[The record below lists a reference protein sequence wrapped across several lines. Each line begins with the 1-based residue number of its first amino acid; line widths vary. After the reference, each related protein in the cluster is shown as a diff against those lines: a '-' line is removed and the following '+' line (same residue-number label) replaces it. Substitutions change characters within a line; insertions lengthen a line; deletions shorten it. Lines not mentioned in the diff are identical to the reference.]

1 MNFTKKSDVWHI
13 SRGKKN
19 NTAFLHTWQFL
30 PCDDVIVIF
39 LDVAL
44 WLVLPQIQQQIFWE
58 GGKNSGEGWVYDL
71 IE

>member
-1 MNFTKKSDVWHI
+1 MYDTFLEE
-13 SRGKKN
+13 KN

-44 WLVLPQIQQQIFWE
+44 WLVLPQIRNRFPGRVAKIGVRVECMIWLS
-58 GGKNSGEGWVYDL
+58 NH
-71 IE
+71 